1 MALHIYGIIEK
12 YSIDYTFIVI
22 SYKTNYEDMYL
33 IMDILQKCWSH
44 AIFPHVFK
52 TNDTK
57 ILIIFNSK

>member
-33 IMDILQKCWSH
+33 IMDILQKC
-44 AIFPHVFK
+44 
-52 TNDTK
+52 
-57 ILIIFNSK
+57 